1 MNDEDRIHQE
11 LTRVANSRPKSG
23 RGLQA
28 KFTALRTLEQM
39 RRAEGA
45 DYGGVDPA
53 LVARLFDDR
62 DDDERVSPD
71 DWYPESGDPEGDAT
85 MRELDATS
93 TLGQRRRLFLNF
105 ERGGRAMSR
114 PSILN
119 DRGERESLPIVVG
132 GGRVLGVMVDVGEQ
146 SPARSLQGQKGDADL
161 LSERRGQLQEP
172 VRQQVAGCRGWRR
185 LGIPVVAGCQVL
197 AEREP
202 PKPGKGAG
210 EPPSP
215 ADQVSD
221 QHRLGAGGIR
231 LAR

>member
-28 KFTALRTLEQM
+28 KITALRTLEQM

-146 SPARSLQGQKGDADL
+146 SPRAASKVRRVTQICFQNGEVNYKNQSAASSRVQGLAAARH
-161 LSERRGQLQEP
+161 P
-172 VRQQVAGCRGWRR
+172 CRSWM
-185 LGIPVVAGCQVL
+185 
-197 AEREP
+197 
-202 PKPGKGAG
+202 PGPG
-210 EPPSP
+210 
-215 ADQVSD
+215 
-221 QHRLGAGGIR
+221 
-231 LAR
+231 

>member
-11 LTRVANSRPKSG
+11 LTPVAKSRPKSG

-28 KFTALRTLEQM
+28 KITALRTLEQM

-146 SPARSLQGQKGDADL
+146 SPRAASKV
-161 LSERRGQLQEP
+161 RRVTQICFQN
-172 VRQQVAGCRGWRR
+172 
-185 LGIPVVAGCQVL
+185 
-197 AEREP
+197 
-202 PKPGKGAG
+202 G
-210 EPPSP
+210 EVNYKNQFGSK
-215 ADQVSD
+215 
-221 QHRLGAGGIR
+221 
-231 LAR
+231 